1 MRTLKQMANNPLITF
16 FSNLNTT
23 NNEDPEANGNN
34 PLITFFSNL
43 NTTNNEDTEAKK
55 CQ

>member
-1 MRTLKQMANNPLITF
+1 MSQMANNPLITF

-43 NTTNNEDTEAKK
+43 TLPTMRTLKQKNANE
-55 CQ
+55 

>member
-1 MRTLKQMANNPLITF
+1 MSQMANNPLITF

-23 NNEDPEANGNN
+23 NNEDTEANGNN

-43 NTTNNEDTEAKK
+43 NTTTMRTLKQKNANE
-55 CQ
+55 